1 MNEIV
6 LCTLNA
12 KFIHASLGL
21 RYLFANMGELKAH
34 TALRE
39 FDINQPALEVVER
52 LLAERPRLIGFGVYV
67 WNVDE
72 TLAVVRLIKT
82 LEPGIII
89 VLGGPEVSH
98 ETRGQ
103 PIVEMADHVICGEAD
118 LAFAALCRQRLSGET
133 PAKVIAA
140 PLPDLNNV
148 KLPWAEYTDEDLA
161 NRLLYVEASRGCPYR
176 CEFCLSSLDEKVRTL
191 PQEAFFEAM
200 ETLLRRGARHFKF
213 VDRTFNLDV
222 KQSLRILE
230 FFAARLAP
238 GMFLHFELVPDRLP
252 ESLREVI
259 SRFPA
264 GVLQFE
270 VGVQTLNPD
279 VEKLISRRQDHAKLI
294 DNLHFLSQQTQ
305 AHVHVD
311 LIVGL
316 PAEDVSSFGRGFDT
330 LVKLKPHEIQVG
342 LLKRLKGTPIARHEV
357 PQGLVYSPL
366 PPFEIL
372 RTNALTF
379 DEVNALRRFARTW
392 DAFGNSGHFVLT
404 MRRLLD
410 EARSA
415 FQVIL
420 RLADWLHTRD
430 VGSSGVALTRKFR
443 LLFGFLTEVL
453 GWDRTLAAESLFDD
467 YRRSGKTDRPTW
479 LASLPDAELAQAVRV
494 DFSARQSRHLSER
507 ARPVPPS
514 SRTTE

>member
-1 MNEIV
+1 MADVV

-21 RYLFANMGELKAH
+21 RYLFANLGELKAR

-39 FDINQPALEVVER
+39 FDINQPTLEVVEA

-72 TLAVVRLIKT
+72 TLAVVRVLKT
-82 LEPGIII
+82 LQPALVI

-103 PIVEMADHVICGEAD
+103 PIVEAADHVICGEAD
-118 LAFAALCRQRLSGET
+118 LAFAALCRQRLTGEV
-133 PAKVIAA
+133 PAKVLQA
-140 PLPDLNNV
+140 PLPDLNAV
-148 KLPWAEYTDEDLA
+148 ALPWSEYSDDDLA

-191 PQEAFFEAM
+191 PEGAFFEAM

-230 FFAARLAP
+230 FFHARLRP
-238 GMFLHFELVPDRLP
+238 GLFLHFELVPDRLP
-252 ESLREVI
+252 EPLREVI

-279 VEKLISRRQDHAKLI
+279 VEKLISRRQDHVKLE
-294 DNLHFLSQQTQ
+294 DNLRFLAQQTA

-316 PAEDVSSFGRGFDT
+316 PGEDVASFARGFEA

-342 LLKRLKGTPIARHEV
+342 LLKRLKGTPIARHEAAH
-357 PQGLVYSPL
+357 GLVYSPL

-372 RTNALTF
+372 RTAVLSF

-404 MRRLLD
+404 MRRVLD
-410 EARSA
+410 EAGSA
-415 FQVIL
+415 FEVVQ
-420 RLADWLHTRD
+420 RLSAHLQAHD

-443 LLFGFLTEVL
+443 LLFGFLTEGL
-453 GWDRTLAAESLFDD
+453 GWSRTVAAESLFDD
-467 YRRSGKTDRPTW
+467 YRRSGKTDRPSW
-479 LASLPDAELAQAVRV
+479 LASLPDAELAEAVRV
-494 DFSARQSRHLSER
+494 DFSARQSRHRS
-507 ARPVPPS
+507 
-514 SRTTE
+514 